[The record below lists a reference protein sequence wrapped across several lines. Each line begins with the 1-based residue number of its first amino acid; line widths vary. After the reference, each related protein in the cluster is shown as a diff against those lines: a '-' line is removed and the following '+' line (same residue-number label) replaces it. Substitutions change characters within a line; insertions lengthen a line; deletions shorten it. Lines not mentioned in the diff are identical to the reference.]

1 MLLLLLAA
9 VTGPADKLLLELRLF
24 RLGFEFGI
32 KLFLTSLE
40 SLKFIKNKIINEIVS
55 VLSFSILITNRFR

>member
-1 MLLLLLAA
+1 MLLLLLLAA
-9 VTGPADKLLLELRLF
+9 VTGPADKLLLVLKLL

-40 SLKFIKNKIINEIVS
+40 SLKFIKKK
-55 VLSFSILITNRFR
+55 